1 MVTDTNE
8 LKEKYFFGES
18 GTIIAINVQGD
29 GIPSYMKGYYIADF
43 SPTATPDK
51 YRTATY
57 RLKDNAGF
65 IQVLI
70 SGTGISGSFALYDG
84 KTNERIG
91 NTRGDLY
98 IDPSRNGTLEF
109 LLLLIRL

>member
-1 MVTDTNE
+1 
-8 LKEKYFFGES
+8 
-18 GTIIAINVQGD
+18 VQGD

-98 IDPSRNGTLEF
+98 IDQEMEHLSF